1 MNQNR
6 YSKIFTK
13 KKVASSAVCVVL
25 AVSLFAG
32 CAHFESIEY
41 SQEISEE
48 NPETI
53 EAFDQFINDIFETEV
68 TENTINLH
76 FTISDPEK
84 YGITDYPVT
93 LGDLSIDA
101 MADSNARLEN
111 YLSGLNSFSYT
122 ELTLNQQ
129 LTYDILENYFKLQL
143 DMADMYLYDELLRPS
158 TGVQAQLPI
167 LYEEYSFNSKK
178 DVEDY
183 LKLLALTDEYFD
195 QIISFDFFTEHSLTE
210 VTENTINLHFT
221 ISDPEKYGIT
231 DYPVTLGDLS
241 NDAMSDSNARLEN
254 YLSGLSSF
262 SYTEL
267 TLNQQLTYDIL
278 ENYFQLQLDMADMY
292 LYDELLRPST
302 GVQAQLPILYEEY
315 SFNSKKDVEDY
326 LKLLALTDEY
336 FDQIISFE
344 KEKADAGLFMSDF
357 ACQNIIDQCNAF
369 IADSDNHYLIETF
382 NTRIDKLT
390 GLTQSEKDHYRL
402 QNEKMLLE
410 HIFPA
415 YENLA
420 AALTDLLGSGTN
432 ENGLCYF
439 PEGKQYY
446 EYLLAY
452 NTGASE
458 SVKTLEN
465 MISNERVKVLQ
476 ESSDLTTENPE
487 LWELASE
494 ATLTPTDSATT
505 LNHLKE
511 VMLDDFPA
519 PPETSYTVNY
529 IDDCVADYLAPAFYV
544 IAPIDDY
551 SHNSIYINETT
562 DTTNISYFTTLA
574 HEGFPGHLYQTVMTY
589 ESGIEPVRSILNYS
603 GFVEGWATYV
613 EFQSYHYAGLDD
625 DVATILELNQ
635 DATLSLYAST
645 DIGIH
650 YEGWT
655 LEDTKKFWNNYGITN
670 DDAIE
675 SIFELIV
682 EEPTHY
688 LKYYIGF
695 LKFEELKKETSLKNI
710 KNYND
715 KSFHQAVLSIGPAPF
730 DIVDK
735 YLPAYYEY
743 IE

>member
-1 MNQNR
+1 M
-6 YSKIFTK
+6 
-13 KKVASSAVCVVL
+13 VL

-53 EAFDQFINDIFETEV
+53 EAFDQFINDIFE
-68 TENTINLH
+68 
-76 FTISDPEK
+76 
-84 YGITDYPVT
+84 
-93 LGDLSIDA
+93 
-101 MADSNARLEN
+101 
-111 YLSGLNSFSYT
+111 
-122 ELTLNQQ
+122 
-129 LTYDILENYFKLQL
+129 
-143 DMADMYLYDELLRPS
+143 
-158 TGVQAQLPI
+158 
-167 LYEEYSFNSKK
+167 
-178 DVEDY
+178 
-183 LKLLALTDEYFD
+183 
-195 QIISFDFFTEHSLTE
+195 TE

-402 QNEKMLLE
+402 QNEKMLRE

-519 PPETSYTVNY
+519 PPETSYTVSY

-710 KNYND
+710 KDYND

>member
-25 AVSLFAG
+25 AVSLFAS

-53 EAFDQFINDIFETEV
+53 EAFDQFINDIFE
-68 TENTINLH
+68 
-76 FTISDPEK
+76 
-84 YGITDYPVT
+84 
-93 LGDLSIDA
+93 
-101 MADSNARLEN
+101 
-111 YLSGLNSFSYT
+111 
-122 ELTLNQQ
+122 
-129 LTYDILENYFKLQL
+129 
-143 DMADMYLYDELLRPS
+143 
-158 TGVQAQLPI
+158 
-167 LYEEYSFNSKK
+167 
-178 DVEDY
+178 
-183 LKLLALTDEYFD
+183 
-195 QIISFDFFTEHSLTE
+195 TE

-390 GLTQSEKDHYRL
+390 GLSQSEKDHYRL
-402 QNEKMLLE
+402 QNEKMLHE

-420 AALTDLLGSGTN
+420 AVLTDLLGSGTN

-458 SVKTLEN
+458 SIKTLEN

-494 ATLTPTDSATT
+494 AVLTPTDSVTT

-519 PPETSYTVNY
+519 PPETGYTVNY

-655 LEDTKKFWNNYGITN
+655 LKDTKKFWNNYGITN

-710 KNYND
+710 KDYND

>member
-13 KKVASSAVCVVL
+13 KKVASSAVCVAL
-25 AVSLFAG
+25 AISLFAG

-48 NPETI
+48 NPQTV

-195 QIISFDFFTEHSLTE
+195 QIISF
-210 VTENTINLHFT
+210 
-221 ISDPEKYGIT
+221 
-231 DYPVTLGDLS
+231 
-241 NDAMSDSNARLEN
+241 
-254 YLSGLSSF
+254 
-262 SYTEL
+262 
-267 TLNQQLTYDIL
+267 
-278 ENYFQLQLDMADMY
+278 
-292 LYDELLRPST
+292 
-302 GVQAQLPILYEEY
+302 
-315 SFNSKKDVEDY
+315 
-326 LKLLALTDEY
+326 
-336 FDQIISFE
+336 E

-402 QNEKMLLE
+402 QNEKMLRE

-494 ATLTPTDSATT
+494 VTLTPTDSATT

-519 PPETSYTVNY
+519 PPETSYTVSY

-613 EFQSYHYAGLDD
+613 EFQSYHYAGLDN

>member
-1 MNQNR
+1 LNQNR

-13 KKVASSAVCVVL
+13 KKVASSAVCMVL

-32 CAHFESIEY
+32 CVHFESIEY

-53 EAFDQFINDIFETEV
+53 EAFDQFINDIFE
-68 TENTINLH
+68 
-76 FTISDPEK
+76 
-84 YGITDYPVT
+84 
-93 LGDLSIDA
+93 
-101 MADSNARLEN
+101 
-111 YLSGLNSFSYT
+111 
-122 ELTLNQQ
+122 
-129 LTYDILENYFKLQL
+129 
-143 DMADMYLYDELLRPS
+143 
-158 TGVQAQLPI
+158 
-167 LYEEYSFNSKK
+167 
-178 DVEDY
+178 
-183 LKLLALTDEYFD
+183 
-195 QIISFDFFTEHSLTE
+195 TE

-390 GLTQSEKDHYRL
+390 GLSQSEKDHYRL
-402 QNEKMLLE
+402 QNEKMLHE

-420 AALTDLLGSGTN
+420 AVLTDLLGSGTN

-458 SVKTLEN
+458 SIKTLEN

-494 ATLTPTDSATT
+494 AVLTPTDSVTT

-519 PPETSYTVNY
+519 PPETGYTVNY

-655 LEDTKKFWNNYGITN
+655 LKDTKKFWNNYGITN

>member
-13 KKVASSAVCVVL
+13 KKVASSAVCMVL

-32 CAHFESIEY
+32 CVHFESIEY

-53 EAFDQFINDIFETEV
+53 EAFDQFINDIFE
-68 TENTINLH
+68 
-76 FTISDPEK
+76 
-84 YGITDYPVT
+84 
-93 LGDLSIDA
+93 
-101 MADSNARLEN
+101 
-111 YLSGLNSFSYT
+111 
-122 ELTLNQQ
+122 
-129 LTYDILENYFKLQL
+129 
-143 DMADMYLYDELLRPS
+143 
-158 TGVQAQLPI
+158 
-167 LYEEYSFNSKK
+167 
-178 DVEDY
+178 
-183 LKLLALTDEYFD
+183 
-195 QIISFDFFTEHSLTE
+195 TE

-402 QNEKMLLE
+402 QNEKMLRE

-519 PPETSYTVNY
+519 PPETSYTVSY

-710 KNYND
+710 KDYND

>member
-1 MNQNR
+1 M
-6 YSKIFTK
+6 
-13 KKVASSAVCVVL
+13 VL

-53 EAFDQFINDIFETEV
+53 EAFDQFINDIFE
-68 TENTINLH
+68 
-76 FTISDPEK
+76 
-84 YGITDYPVT
+84 
-93 LGDLSIDA
+93 
-101 MADSNARLEN
+101 
-111 YLSGLNSFSYT
+111 
-122 ELTLNQQ
+122 
-129 LTYDILENYFKLQL
+129 
-143 DMADMYLYDELLRPS
+143 
-158 TGVQAQLPI
+158 
-167 LYEEYSFNSKK
+167 
-178 DVEDY
+178 
-183 LKLLALTDEYFD
+183 
-195 QIISFDFFTEHSLTE
+195 TE

-402 QNEKMLLE
+402 QNEKILHE

-415 YENLA
+415 YENLV

-452 NTGASE
+452 NTGTSE

-494 ATLTPTDSATT
+494 ATLTPTDSVTT

-519 PPETSYTVNY
+519 PPEIGYTVNY

-735 YLPAYYEY
+735 YLPVYYEY

>member
-13 KKVASSAVCVVL
+13 KKVASSAVCVAL
-25 AVSLFAG
+25 AISLFAG

-53 EAFDQFINDIFETEV
+53 EAFDQFINDIFE
-68 TENTINLH
+68 
-76 FTISDPEK
+76 
-84 YGITDYPVT
+84 
-93 LGDLSIDA
+93 
-101 MADSNARLEN
+101 
-111 YLSGLNSFSYT
+111 
-122 ELTLNQQ
+122 
-129 LTYDILENYFKLQL
+129 
-143 DMADMYLYDELLRPS
+143 
-158 TGVQAQLPI
+158 
-167 LYEEYSFNSKK
+167 
-178 DVEDY
+178 
-183 LKLLALTDEYFD
+183 
-195 QIISFDFFTEHSLTE
+195 TE

-369 IADSDNHYLIETF
+369 IVDSDNHYLIETF

-402 QNEKMLLE
+402 QNEKMLRE

-519 PPETSYTVNY
+519 PPETGYTVNY

-710 KNYND
+710 KDYND

>member
-13 KKVASSAVCVVL
+13 KKVASSAVCVAL
-25 AVSLFAG
+25 AISLFAG

-48 NPETI
+48 NPQTV
-53 EAFDQFINDIFETEV
+53 EAFDQFINDIFE
-68 TENTINLH
+68 
-76 FTISDPEK
+76 
-84 YGITDYPVT
+84 
-93 LGDLSIDA
+93 
-101 MADSNARLEN
+101 
-111 YLSGLNSFSYT
+111 
-122 ELTLNQQ
+122 
-129 LTYDILENYFKLQL
+129 
-143 DMADMYLYDELLRPS
+143 
-158 TGVQAQLPI
+158 
-167 LYEEYSFNSKK
+167 
-178 DVEDY
+178 
-183 LKLLALTDEYFD
+183 
-195 QIISFDFFTEHSLTE
+195 TE

-369 IADSDNHYLIETF
+369 IVDSDNHYLIETF

-402 QNEKMLLE
+402 QNEKMLRE

-519 PPETSYTVNY
+519 PPETGYTVNY

-613 EFQSYHYAGLDD
+613 EFQSYHYAGLDN

-710 KNYND
+710 KDYND

-735 YLPAYYEY
+735 YLPVYYEY

>member
-1 MNQNR
+1 M
-6 YSKIFTK
+6 
-13 KKVASSAVCVVL
+13 VL

-68 TENTINLH
+68 
-76 FTISDPEK
+76 
-84 YGITDYPVT
+84 
-93 LGDLSIDA
+93 
-101 MADSNARLEN
+101 M
-111 YLSGLNSFSYT
+111 
-122 ELTLNQQ
+122 
-129 LTYDILENYFKLQL
+129 
-143 DMADMYLYDELLRPS
+143 
-158 TGVQAQLPI
+158 
-167 LYEEYSFNSKK
+167 
-178 DVEDY
+178 
-183 LKLLALTDEYFD
+183 
-195 QIISFDFFTEHSLTE
+195 
-210 VTENTINLHFT
+210 ENTINLHFT

-402 QNEKMLLE
+402 QNEKMLRE

-452 NTGASE
+452 NTGTSE

-494 ATLTPTDSATT
+494 ATLTPTDSVTT

-519 PPETSYTVNY
+519 PPEIGYTVNY

>member
-1 MNQNR
+1 M
-6 YSKIFTK
+6 
-13 KKVASSAVCVVL
+13 CVVL

-53 EAFDQFINDIFETEV
+53 EAFDQFINDIFE
-68 TENTINLH
+68 
-76 FTISDPEK
+76 
-84 YGITDYPVT
+84 
-93 LGDLSIDA
+93 
-101 MADSNARLEN
+101 
-111 YLSGLNSFSYT
+111 
-122 ELTLNQQ
+122 
-129 LTYDILENYFKLQL
+129 
-143 DMADMYLYDELLRPS
+143 
-158 TGVQAQLPI
+158 
-167 LYEEYSFNSKK
+167 
-178 DVEDY
+178 
-183 LKLLALTDEYFD
+183 
-195 QIISFDFFTEHSLTE
+195 TE

-402 QNEKMLLE
+402 QNEKILHE

-415 YENLA
+415 YENLV

-452 NTGASE
+452 NTGTSE

-494 ATLTPTDSATT
+494 ATLTPTDSVTT

-519 PPETSYTVNY
+519 PPEIGYTVNY

-710 KNYND
+710 KDYND

-735 YLPAYYEY
+735 YLPVYYEY

>member
-13 KKVASSAVCVVL
+13 KKVASSAVCVAL
-25 AVSLFAG
+25 AISLFAG

-53 EAFDQFINDIFETEV
+53 EAFDQFINDIFE
-68 TENTINLH
+68 
-76 FTISDPEK
+76 
-84 YGITDYPVT
+84 
-93 LGDLSIDA
+93 
-101 MADSNARLEN
+101 
-111 YLSGLNSFSYT
+111 
-122 ELTLNQQ
+122 
-129 LTYDILENYFKLQL
+129 
-143 DMADMYLYDELLRPS
+143 
-158 TGVQAQLPI
+158 
-167 LYEEYSFNSKK
+167 
-178 DVEDY
+178 
-183 LKLLALTDEYFD
+183 
-195 QIISFDFFTEHSLTE
+195 TE

-402 QNEKMLLE
+402 QNEKILHE

-415 YENLA
+415 YENLV

-452 NTGASE
+452 NTGTSE

-494 ATLTPTDSATT
+494 ATLTPTDSVTT

-519 PPETSYTVNY
+519 PPEIGYTVNY

-710 KNYND
+710 KDYND

>member
-1 MNQNR
+1 M
-6 YSKIFTK
+6 
-13 KKVASSAVCVVL
+13 VL

-32 CAHFESIEY
+32 CLDFETIEY

-53 EAFDQFINDIFETEV
+53 EAFDQFINDIFE
-68 TENTINLH
+68 
-76 FTISDPEK
+76 
-84 YGITDYPVT
+84 
-93 LGDLSIDA
+93 
-101 MADSNARLEN
+101 
-111 YLSGLNSFSYT
+111 
-122 ELTLNQQ
+122 
-129 LTYDILENYFKLQL
+129 
-143 DMADMYLYDELLRPS
+143 
-158 TGVQAQLPI
+158 
-167 LYEEYSFNSKK
+167 
-178 DVEDY
+178 
-183 LKLLALTDEYFD
+183 
-195 QIISFDFFTEHSLTE
+195 TE

-390 GLTQSEKDHYRL
+390 GLSQSEKDHYRL
-402 QNEKMLLE
+402 QNEKMLHE

-420 AALTDLLGSGTN
+420 AVLTDLLGSGTN

-458 SVKTLEN
+458 SIKTLEN

-494 ATLTPTDSATT
+494 AVLTPTDSVTT

-519 PPETSYTVNY
+519 PPETGYTVNY

-655 LEDTKKFWNNYGITN
+655 LKDTKKFWNNYGITN

>member
-1 MNQNR
+1 M
-6 YSKIFTK
+6 
-13 KKVASSAVCVVL
+13 CVVL

-53 EAFDQFINDIFETEV
+53 EAFDQFINDIFE
-68 TENTINLH
+68 
-76 FTISDPEK
+76 
-84 YGITDYPVT
+84 
-93 LGDLSIDA
+93 
-101 MADSNARLEN
+101 
-111 YLSGLNSFSYT
+111 
-122 ELTLNQQ
+122 
-129 LTYDILENYFKLQL
+129 
-143 DMADMYLYDELLRPS
+143 
-158 TGVQAQLPI
+158 
-167 LYEEYSFNSKK
+167 
-178 DVEDY
+178 
-183 LKLLALTDEYFD
+183 
-195 QIISFDFFTEHSLTE
+195 TE

-402 QNEKMLLE
+402 QNEKMLHE

-452 NTGASE
+452 NTGAAE

-519 PPETSYTVNY
+519 PPETGYTVNY

-589 ESGIEPVRSILNYS
+589 KSGIEPVRSILNYS

-710 KNYND
+710 KDYND

>member
-13 KKVASSAVCVVL
+13 KKIASSAVCVAL
-25 AVSLFAG
+25 AISLFAG

-48 NPETI
+48 NPQTV

-93 LGDLSIDA
+93 LGDLSNDA

-129 LTYDILENYFKLQL
+129 LTYDILENYFK
-143 DMADMYLYDELLRPS
+143 
-158 TGVQAQLPI
+158 
-167 LYEEYSFNSKK
+167 
-178 DVEDY
+178 
-183 LKLLALTDEYFD
+183 
-195 QIISFDFFTEHSLTE
+195 
-210 VTENTINLHFT
+210 
-221 ISDPEKYGIT
+221 
-231 DYPVTLGDLS
+231 
-241 NDAMSDSNARLEN
+241 
-254 YLSGLSSF
+254 
-262 SYTEL
+262 
-267 TLNQQLTYDIL
+267 
-278 ENYFQLQLDMADMY
+278 LQLDMADMY

-402 QNEKMLLE
+402 QNEKMLRE

-519 PPETSYTVNY
+519 PPETSYTVSY

-613 EFQSYHYAGLDD
+613 EFQSYHYAGLDN

>member
-1 MNQNR
+1 M
-6 YSKIFTK
+6 
-13 KKVASSAVCVVL
+13 CVVL

-53 EAFDQFINDIFETEV
+53 EAFDQFINDIFE
-68 TENTINLH
+68 
-76 FTISDPEK
+76 
-84 YGITDYPVT
+84 
-93 LGDLSIDA
+93 
-101 MADSNARLEN
+101 
-111 YLSGLNSFSYT
+111 
-122 ELTLNQQ
+122 
-129 LTYDILENYFKLQL
+129 
-143 DMADMYLYDELLRPS
+143 
-158 TGVQAQLPI
+158 
-167 LYEEYSFNSKK
+167 
-178 DVEDY
+178 
-183 LKLLALTDEYFD
+183 
-195 QIISFDFFTEHSLTE
+195 TE

-402 QNEKMLLE
+402 QNEKMLRE

-415 YENLA
+415 YENLV

-452 NTGASE
+452 NTGTSE

-494 ATLTPTDSATT
+494 ATLTPTDSVTT

-519 PPETSYTVNY
+519 PPEIGYTVNY

-735 YLPAYYEY
+735 YLPVYYEY

>member
-1 MNQNR
+1 M
-6 YSKIFTK
+6 
-13 KKVASSAVCVVL
+13 VL

-53 EAFDQFINDIFETEV
+53 EAFDQFINDIFE
-68 TENTINLH
+68 
-76 FTISDPEK
+76 
-84 YGITDYPVT
+84 
-93 LGDLSIDA
+93 
-101 MADSNARLEN
+101 
-111 YLSGLNSFSYT
+111 
-122 ELTLNQQ
+122 
-129 LTYDILENYFKLQL
+129 
-143 DMADMYLYDELLRPS
+143 
-158 TGVQAQLPI
+158 
-167 LYEEYSFNSKK
+167 
-178 DVEDY
+178 
-183 LKLLALTDEYFD
+183 
-195 QIISFDFFTEHSLTE
+195 TE

-402 QNEKMLLE
+402 QNEKILHE

-415 YENLA
+415 YENLV

-452 NTGASE
+452 NTGTSE

-494 ATLTPTDSATT
+494 ATLTPTDSVTT

-519 PPETSYTVNY
+519 PPEIGYTVNY

>member
-1 MNQNR
+1 M
-6 YSKIFTK
+6 
-13 KKVASSAVCVVL
+13 CVVL

-53 EAFDQFINDIFETEV
+53 EAFDQFINDIFE
-68 TENTINLH
+68 
-76 FTISDPEK
+76 
-84 YGITDYPVT
+84 
-93 LGDLSIDA
+93 
-101 MADSNARLEN
+101 
-111 YLSGLNSFSYT
+111 
-122 ELTLNQQ
+122 
-129 LTYDILENYFKLQL
+129 
-143 DMADMYLYDELLRPS
+143 
-158 TGVQAQLPI
+158 
-167 LYEEYSFNSKK
+167 
-178 DVEDY
+178 
-183 LKLLALTDEYFD
+183 
-195 QIISFDFFTEHSLTE
+195 TE

-402 QNEKMLLE
+402 QNEKMLHE

-452 NTGASE
+452 NTGTSE

-494 ATLTPTDSATT
+494 ATLTPTDSVTT

-519 PPETSYTVNY
+519 PPEIGYTVNY

>member
-1 MNQNR
+1 M
-6 YSKIFTK
+6 
-13 KKVASSAVCVVL
+13 VL

-53 EAFDQFINDIFETEV
+53 EAFDQFINDIFE
-68 TENTINLH
+68 
-76 FTISDPEK
+76 
-84 YGITDYPVT
+84 
-93 LGDLSIDA
+93 
-101 MADSNARLEN
+101 
-111 YLSGLNSFSYT
+111 
-122 ELTLNQQ
+122 
-129 LTYDILENYFKLQL
+129 
-143 DMADMYLYDELLRPS
+143 
-158 TGVQAQLPI
+158 
-167 LYEEYSFNSKK
+167 
-178 DVEDY
+178 
-183 LKLLALTDEYFD
+183 
-195 QIISFDFFTEHSLTE
+195 TE

-402 QNEKMLLE
+402 QNEKMLRE

-519 PPETSYTVNY
+519 PPETGYTVNY

-710 KNYND
+710 KDYND

>member
-13 KKVASSAVCVVL
+13 KKVASSAVCVAL
-25 AVSLFAG
+25 AISLFAG

-48 NPETI
+48 NPQTV

-101 MADSNARLEN
+101 MADNNARLEN

-129 LTYDILENYFKLQL
+129 LTYDILENYFK
-143 DMADMYLYDELLRPS
+143 
-158 TGVQAQLPI
+158 
-167 LYEEYSFNSKK
+167 
-178 DVEDY
+178 
-183 LKLLALTDEYFD
+183 
-195 QIISFDFFTEHSLTE
+195 
-210 VTENTINLHFT
+210 
-221 ISDPEKYGIT
+221 
-231 DYPVTLGDLS
+231 
-241 NDAMSDSNARLEN
+241 
-254 YLSGLSSF
+254 
-262 SYTEL
+262 
-267 TLNQQLTYDIL
+267 
-278 ENYFQLQLDMADMY
+278 LQLDMADMY

-402 QNEKMLLE
+402 HNEKMLRE

-519 PPETSYTVNY
+519 PPETSYTVSY

>member
-13 KKVASSAVCVVL
+13 KKVASSAVCMVL

-32 CAHFESIEY
+32 CVHFESIEY

-53 EAFDQFINDIFETEV
+53 EAFDQFINDIFE
-68 TENTINLH
+68 
-76 FTISDPEK
+76 
-84 YGITDYPVT
+84 
-93 LGDLSIDA
+93 
-101 MADSNARLEN
+101 
-111 YLSGLNSFSYT
+111 
-122 ELTLNQQ
+122 
-129 LTYDILENYFKLQL
+129 
-143 DMADMYLYDELLRPS
+143 
-158 TGVQAQLPI
+158 
-167 LYEEYSFNSKK
+167 
-178 DVEDY
+178 
-183 LKLLALTDEYFD
+183 
-195 QIISFDFFTEHSLTE
+195 TE

-369 IADSDNHYLIETF
+369 IVDSDNHYLIETF

-402 QNEKMLLE
+402 QNEKMLRE

-519 PPETSYTVNY
+519 PPETGYTVNY

-695 LKFEELKKETSLKNI
+695 LKFEELKKGTSLKNI

>member
-13 KKVASSAVCVVL
+13 KKVASSAVCVAL
-25 AVSLFAG
+25 AISLFAG

-48 NPETI
+48 NPQTV
-53 EAFDQFINDIFETEV
+53 EAFDQFINDIFE
-68 TENTINLH
+68 
-76 FTISDPEK
+76 
-84 YGITDYPVT
+84 
-93 LGDLSIDA
+93 
-101 MADSNARLEN
+101 
-111 YLSGLNSFSYT
+111 
-122 ELTLNQQ
+122 
-129 LTYDILENYFKLQL
+129 
-143 DMADMYLYDELLRPS
+143 
-158 TGVQAQLPI
+158 
-167 LYEEYSFNSKK
+167 
-178 DVEDY
+178 
-183 LKLLALTDEYFD
+183 
-195 QIISFDFFTEHSLTE
+195 TE

-402 QNEKMLLE
+402 QNEKMLRE

-519 PPETSYTVNY
+519 PPETGYTVNY

-613 EFQSYHYAGLDD
+613 EFQSYHYAGLDN

>member
-13 KKVASSAVCVVL
+13 KKVASSAVCVAL
-25 AVSLFAG
+25 AISLFAG

-48 NPETI
+48 NPQTV

-195 QIISFDFFTEHSLTE
+195 QIISF
-210 VTENTINLHFT
+210 
-221 ISDPEKYGIT
+221 
-231 DYPVTLGDLS
+231 
-241 NDAMSDSNARLEN
+241 
-254 YLSGLSSF
+254 
-262 SYTEL
+262 
-267 TLNQQLTYDIL
+267 
-278 ENYFQLQLDMADMY
+278 
-292 LYDELLRPST
+292 
-302 GVQAQLPILYEEY
+302 
-315 SFNSKKDVEDY
+315 
-326 LKLLALTDEY
+326 
-336 FDQIISFE
+336 E

-390 GLTQSEKDHYRL
+390 SLTQSEKDHYRL
-402 QNEKMLLE
+402 QNEKMLRE

-494 ATLTPTDSATT
+494 ATLTPTDSVTT

-519 PPETSYTVNY
+519 PPEIGYTVNY

-710 KNYND
+710 KDYND

>member
-13 KKVASSAVCVVL
+13 KKVASSAVCVAL
-25 AVSLFAG
+25 AISLFAG

-48 NPETI
+48 NPQTV

-195 QIISFDFFTEHSLTE
+195 QIISF
-210 VTENTINLHFT
+210 
-221 ISDPEKYGIT
+221 
-231 DYPVTLGDLS
+231 
-241 NDAMSDSNARLEN
+241 
-254 YLSGLSSF
+254 
-262 SYTEL
+262 
-267 TLNQQLTYDIL
+267 
-278 ENYFQLQLDMADMY
+278 
-292 LYDELLRPST
+292 
-302 GVQAQLPILYEEY
+302 
-315 SFNSKKDVEDY
+315 
-326 LKLLALTDEY
+326 
-336 FDQIISFE
+336 E

-402 QNEKMLLE
+402 QNEKMLRE

-519 PPETSYTVNY
+519 PPETSYTVSY

-613 EFQSYHYAGLDD
+613 EFQSYHYAGLDN

-675 SIFELIV
+675 SIFELIL

-710 KNYND
+710 KDYND

-735 YLPAYYEY
+735 YLPVYYEY

>member
-13 KKVASSAVCVVL
+13 KKVASSAVCVAL
-25 AVSLFAG
+25 AISLFAG

-48 NPETI
+48 NPQTV

-111 YLSGLNSFSYT
+111 F
-122 ELTLNQQ
+122 
-129 LTYDILENYFKLQL
+129 
-143 DMADMYLYDELLRPS
+143 
-158 TGVQAQLPI
+158 
-167 LYEEYSFNSKK
+167 
-178 DVEDY
+178 
-183 LKLLALTDEYFD
+183 
-195 QIISFDFFTEHSLTE
+195 
-210 VTENTINLHFT
+210 
-221 ISDPEKYGIT
+221 
-231 DYPVTLGDLS
+231 
-241 NDAMSDSNARLEN
+241 
-254 YLSGLSSF
+254 LSGLSSF

-402 QNEKMLLE
+402 QNEKMLRE

-519 PPETSYTVNY
+519 PPETSYTVSY

-613 EFQSYHYAGLDD
+613 EFQSYHYAGLDN

>member
-13 KKVASSAVCVVL
+13 KKVASSAVCMVL

-32 CAHFESIEY
+32 CVHFESIEY

-53 EAFDQFINDIFETEV
+53 EAFDQFINDIFE
-68 TENTINLH
+68 
-76 FTISDPEK
+76 
-84 YGITDYPVT
+84 
-93 LGDLSIDA
+93 
-101 MADSNARLEN
+101 
-111 YLSGLNSFSYT
+111 
-122 ELTLNQQ
+122 
-129 LTYDILENYFKLQL
+129 
-143 DMADMYLYDELLRPS
+143 
-158 TGVQAQLPI
+158 
-167 LYEEYSFNSKK
+167 
-178 DVEDY
+178 
-183 LKLLALTDEYFD
+183 
-195 QIISFDFFTEHSLTE
+195 TE

-402 QNEKMLLE
+402 QNEKMLRE

-452 NTGASE
+452 NTGAAE

-511 VMLDDFPA
+511 IMLDDFPA
-519 PPETSYTVNY
+519 PPETGYTVNY

-675 SIFELIV
+675 SIFELIL
-682 EEPTHY
+682 EEPTLY

-710 KNYND
+710 KDYND

-735 YLPAYYEY
+735 YLPVYYEY

>member
-1 MNQNR
+1 M
-6 YSKIFTK
+6 
-13 KKVASSAVCVVL
+13 CVVL

-53 EAFDQFINDIFETEV
+53 EAFDQFINDIFE
-68 TENTINLH
+68 
-76 FTISDPEK
+76 
-84 YGITDYPVT
+84 
-93 LGDLSIDA
+93 
-101 MADSNARLEN
+101 
-111 YLSGLNSFSYT
+111 
-122 ELTLNQQ
+122 
-129 LTYDILENYFKLQL
+129 
-143 DMADMYLYDELLRPS
+143 
-158 TGVQAQLPI
+158 
-167 LYEEYSFNSKK
+167 
-178 DVEDY
+178 
-183 LKLLALTDEYFD
+183 
-195 QIISFDFFTEHSLTE
+195 TE

-369 IADSDNHYLIETF
+369 IVDSDNHYLIETF

-402 QNEKMLLE
+402 QNEKMLRE

-511 VMLDDFPA
+511 IMLDDFPA
-519 PPETSYTVNY
+519 PPETGYTVNY

-710 KNYND
+710 KDYND

>member
-1 MNQNR
+1 M
-6 YSKIFTK
+6 
-13 KKVASSAVCVVL
+13 CVVL
-25 AVSLFAG
+25 AISLFAG

-48 NPETI
+48 NPQTV

-195 QIISFDFFTEHSLTE
+195 QIISF
-210 VTENTINLHFT
+210 
-221 ISDPEKYGIT
+221 
-231 DYPVTLGDLS
+231 
-241 NDAMSDSNARLEN
+241 
-254 YLSGLSSF
+254 
-262 SYTEL
+262 
-267 TLNQQLTYDIL
+267 
-278 ENYFQLQLDMADMY
+278 
-292 LYDELLRPST
+292 
-302 GVQAQLPILYEEY
+302 
-315 SFNSKKDVEDY
+315 
-326 LKLLALTDEY
+326 
-336 FDQIISFE
+336 E

-402 QNEKMLLE
+402 QNEKILHE

-519 PPETSYTVNY
+519 PPETSYTVSY

-710 KNYND
+710 KDYND

-735 YLPAYYEY
+735 YLPVYYEY

>member
-13 KKVASSAVCVVL
+13 KKVASSAVCVAL
-25 AVSLFAG
+25 AISLFAG

-48 NPETI
+48 NPQTV

-195 QIISFDFFTEHSLTE
+195 QIISF
-210 VTENTINLHFT
+210 
-221 ISDPEKYGIT
+221 
-231 DYPVTLGDLS
+231 
-241 NDAMSDSNARLEN
+241 
-254 YLSGLSSF
+254 
-262 SYTEL
+262 
-267 TLNQQLTYDIL
+267 
-278 ENYFQLQLDMADMY
+278 
-292 LYDELLRPST
+292 
-302 GVQAQLPILYEEY
+302 
-315 SFNSKKDVEDY
+315 
-326 LKLLALTDEY
+326 
-336 FDQIISFE
+336 E

-402 QNEKMLLE
+402 QNEKMLRE

-519 PPETSYTVNY
+519 PPETSYT
-529 IDDCVADYLAPAFYV
+529 DDCVADYLAPAFYV

>member
-1 MNQNR
+1 M
-6 YSKIFTK
+6 
-13 KKVASSAVCVVL
+13 CVVL

-53 EAFDQFINDIFETEV
+53 EAFDQFINDIFE
-68 TENTINLH
+68 
-76 FTISDPEK
+76 
-84 YGITDYPVT
+84 
-93 LGDLSIDA
+93 
-101 MADSNARLEN
+101 
-111 YLSGLNSFSYT
+111 
-122 ELTLNQQ
+122 
-129 LTYDILENYFKLQL
+129 
-143 DMADMYLYDELLRPS
+143 
-158 TGVQAQLPI
+158 
-167 LYEEYSFNSKK
+167 
-178 DVEDY
+178 
-183 LKLLALTDEYFD
+183 
-195 QIISFDFFTEHSLTE
+195 TE

-402 QNEKMLLE
+402 QNEKMLRE

-452 NTGASE
+452 NTGAAE

-519 PPETSYTVNY
+519 PPETSYTVSY

>member
-1 MNQNR
+1 M
-6 YSKIFTK
+6 
-13 KKVASSAVCVVL
+13 CVVL

-53 EAFDQFINDIFETEV
+53 EAFDQFINDIFE
-68 TENTINLH
+68 
-76 FTISDPEK
+76 
-84 YGITDYPVT
+84 
-93 LGDLSIDA
+93 
-101 MADSNARLEN
+101 
-111 YLSGLNSFSYT
+111 
-122 ELTLNQQ
+122 
-129 LTYDILENYFKLQL
+129 
-143 DMADMYLYDELLRPS
+143 
-158 TGVQAQLPI
+158 
-167 LYEEYSFNSKK
+167 
-178 DVEDY
+178 
-183 LKLLALTDEYFD
+183 
-195 QIISFDFFTEHSLTE
+195 TE

-369 IADSDNHYLIETF
+369 IVDSDNHYLIETF

-402 QNEKMLLE
+402 QNEKMLRE

-519 PPETSYTVNY
+519 PPETGYTVNY

-613 EFQSYHYAGLDD
+613 EFQSYHYAGLDN

-710 KNYND
+710 KDYND

>member
-13 KKVASSAVCVVL
+13 KKVASSAVCVAL
-25 AVSLFAG
+25 AISLFAG

-48 NPETI
+48 NPQTV

-158 TGVQAQLPI
+158 TGIQAQLPI

-183 LKLLALTDEYFD
+183 LKLL
-195 QIISFDFFTEHSLTE
+195 S
-210 VTENTINLHFT
+210 
-221 ISDPEKYGIT
+221 
-231 DYPVTLGDLS
+231 
-241 NDAMSDSNARLEN
+241 
-254 YLSGLSSF
+254 
-262 SYTEL
+262 
-267 TLNQQLTYDIL
+267 
-278 ENYFQLQLDMADMY
+278 
-292 LYDELLRPST
+292 
-302 GVQAQLPILYEEY
+302 
-315 SFNSKKDVEDY
+315 
-326 LKLLALTDEY
+326 LTDEY

-402 QNEKMLLE
+402 QNEKILHE

-452 NTGASE
+452 NTGTSE

-494 ATLTPTDSATT
+494 ATLTPTDSVTT

-519 PPETSYTVNY
+519 PPEIDYTVNY

-710 KNYND
+710 KDYND

>member
-13 KKVASSAVCVVL
+13 KKVASSAVCMVL

-32 CAHFESIEY
+32 CVHFESIEY

-53 EAFDQFINDIFETEV
+53 EAFDQFINDIFE
-68 TENTINLH
+68 
-76 FTISDPEK
+76 
-84 YGITDYPVT
+84 
-93 LGDLSIDA
+93 
-101 MADSNARLEN
+101 
-111 YLSGLNSFSYT
+111 
-122 ELTLNQQ
+122 
-129 LTYDILENYFKLQL
+129 
-143 DMADMYLYDELLRPS
+143 
-158 TGVQAQLPI
+158 
-167 LYEEYSFNSKK
+167 
-178 DVEDY
+178 
-183 LKLLALTDEYFD
+183 
-195 QIISFDFFTEHSLTE
+195 TE

-390 GLTQSEKDHYRL
+390 GLSQSEKDHYRL
-402 QNEKMLLE
+402 QNEKMLHE

-420 AALTDLLGSGTN
+420 AVLTDLLGSGTN

-458 SVKTLEN
+458 SIKTLEN

-494 ATLTPTDSATT
+494 AVLTPTDSVTT

-519 PPETSYTVNY
+519 PPETGYTVNY

-635 DATLSLYAST
+635 DATLSLYASI

-655 LEDTKKFWNNYGITN
+655 LKDTKKFWNNYGITN

>member
-1 MNQNR
+1 M
-6 YSKIFTK
+6 
-13 KKVASSAVCVVL
+13 VL

-53 EAFDQFINDIFETEV
+53 EAFDQFINDIFE
-68 TENTINLH
+68 
-76 FTISDPEK
+76 
-84 YGITDYPVT
+84 
-93 LGDLSIDA
+93 
-101 MADSNARLEN
+101 
-111 YLSGLNSFSYT
+111 
-122 ELTLNQQ
+122 
-129 LTYDILENYFKLQL
+129 
-143 DMADMYLYDELLRPS
+143 
-158 TGVQAQLPI
+158 
-167 LYEEYSFNSKK
+167 
-178 DVEDY
+178 
-183 LKLLALTDEYFD
+183 
-195 QIISFDFFTEHSLTE
+195 TE

-344 KEKADAGLFMSDF
+344 KEKADVGLFMSDF

-402 QNEKMLLE
+402 QNEKMLRE

-452 NTGASE
+452 NTGTSE

-494 ATLTPTDSATT
+494 ATLTPTDSVTT

-519 PPETSYTVNY
+519 PPEIGYTVNY

>member
-1 MNQNR
+1 M
-6 YSKIFTK
+6 
-13 KKVASSAVCVVL
+13 VL

-48 NPETI
+48 NPQTI
-53 EAFDQFINDIFETEV
+53 EAFDQFINDIFE
-68 TENTINLH
+68 
-76 FTISDPEK
+76 
-84 YGITDYPVT
+84 
-93 LGDLSIDA
+93 
-101 MADSNARLEN
+101 
-111 YLSGLNSFSYT
+111 
-122 ELTLNQQ
+122 
-129 LTYDILENYFKLQL
+129 
-143 DMADMYLYDELLRPS
+143 
-158 TGVQAQLPI
+158 
-167 LYEEYSFNSKK
+167 
-178 DVEDY
+178 
-183 LKLLALTDEYFD
+183 
-195 QIISFDFFTEHSLTE
+195 TE

-402 QNEKMLLE
+402 QNEKMLRE

-519 PPETSYTVNY
+519 PPETGYTVNY

-735 YLPAYYEY
+735 YLPVYYEY

>member
-13 KKVASSAVCVVL
+13 KKVASSAVCMVL

-32 CAHFESIEY
+32 CVHFESIEY

-53 EAFDQFINDIFETEV
+53 EAFDQFINDIFE
-68 TENTINLH
+68 
-76 FTISDPEK
+76 
-84 YGITDYPVT
+84 
-93 LGDLSIDA
+93 
-101 MADSNARLEN
+101 
-111 YLSGLNSFSYT
+111 
-122 ELTLNQQ
+122 
-129 LTYDILENYFKLQL
+129 
-143 DMADMYLYDELLRPS
+143 
-158 TGVQAQLPI
+158 
-167 LYEEYSFNSKK
+167 
-178 DVEDY
+178 
-183 LKLLALTDEYFD
+183 
-195 QIISFDFFTEHSLTE
+195 TE

-390 GLTQSEKDHYRL
+390 GLSQSEKHHYRL
-402 QNEKMLLE
+402 QNEKMLHE

-458 SVKTLEN
+458 SIKTLEN

-494 ATLTPTDSATT
+494 AVLTPTDSVTT

-519 PPETSYTVNY
+519 PPETGYTVNY

-655 LEDTKKFWNNYGITN
+655 LKDTKKFWNNYGITN

-710 KNYND
+710 KDYND
-715 KSFHQAVLSIGPAPF
+715 KSFHQAVLSIGPVPF

>member
-1 MNQNR
+1 M
-6 YSKIFTK
+6 
-13 KKVASSAVCVVL
+13 CVVL

-53 EAFDQFINDIFETEV
+53 EAFDQFINDIFE
-68 TENTINLH
+68 
-76 FTISDPEK
+76 
-84 YGITDYPVT
+84 
-93 LGDLSIDA
+93 
-101 MADSNARLEN
+101 
-111 YLSGLNSFSYT
+111 
-122 ELTLNQQ
+122 
-129 LTYDILENYFKLQL
+129 
-143 DMADMYLYDELLRPS
+143 
-158 TGVQAQLPI
+158 
-167 LYEEYSFNSKK
+167 
-178 DVEDY
+178 
-183 LKLLALTDEYFD
+183 
-195 QIISFDFFTEHSLTE
+195 TE

-402 QNEKMLLE
+402 QNEKMLHE

-452 NTGASE
+452 NTGTSE

-494 ATLTPTDSATT
+494 ATLTPTDSVTT

-519 PPETSYTVNY
+519 PPEIGYTVNY

-655 LEDTKKFWNNYGITN
+655 LKDTKKFWNNYGITN

>member
-13 KKVASSAVCVVL
+13 KKVASSAVCVAL
-25 AVSLFAG
+25 AISLFAG

-48 NPETI
+48 NPQTV

-195 QIISFDFFTEHSLTE
+195 QIISF
-210 VTENTINLHFT
+210 
-221 ISDPEKYGIT
+221 
-231 DYPVTLGDLS
+231 
-241 NDAMSDSNARLEN
+241 
-254 YLSGLSSF
+254 
-262 SYTEL
+262 
-267 TLNQQLTYDIL
+267 
-278 ENYFQLQLDMADMY
+278 
-292 LYDELLRPST
+292 
-302 GVQAQLPILYEEY
+302 
-315 SFNSKKDVEDY
+315 
-326 LKLLALTDEY
+326 
-336 FDQIISFE
+336 E

-402 QNEKMLLE
+402 QNEKMLRE

-519 PPETSYTVNY
+519 PPETSYTVSY

-613 EFQSYHYAGLDD
+613 EFQSYHYAGLDN

-735 YLPAYYEY
+735 YLPVYYEY

>member
-13 KKVASSAVCVVL
+13 KKVASSAVCVAL
-25 AVSLFAG
+25 AISLFAG

-48 NPETI
+48 NPQTV

-195 QIISFDFFTEHSLTE
+195 QIISF
-210 VTENTINLHFT
+210 
-221 ISDPEKYGIT
+221 
-231 DYPVTLGDLS
+231 
-241 NDAMSDSNARLEN
+241 
-254 YLSGLSSF
+254 
-262 SYTEL
+262 
-267 TLNQQLTYDIL
+267 
-278 ENYFQLQLDMADMY
+278 
-292 LYDELLRPST
+292 
-302 GVQAQLPILYEEY
+302 
-315 SFNSKKDVEDY
+315 
-326 LKLLALTDEY
+326 
-336 FDQIISFE
+336 E

-402 QNEKMLLE
+402 QNEKMLRE

-519 PPETSYTVNY
+519 PPETSYTVSY

-613 EFQSYHYAGLDD
+613 EFQSYHYAGLDN

-655 LEDTKKFWNNYGITN
+655 LEDRKNFWNNYGITN

>member
-1 MNQNR
+1 MC
-6 YSKIFTK
+6 
-13 KKVASSAVCVVL
+13 VAL
-25 AVSLFAG
+25 AISLFAG

-48 NPETI
+48 NPQTV

-195 QIISFDFFTEHSLTE
+195 QIISF
-210 VTENTINLHFT
+210 
-221 ISDPEKYGIT
+221 
-231 DYPVTLGDLS
+231 
-241 NDAMSDSNARLEN
+241 
-254 YLSGLSSF
+254 
-262 SYTEL
+262 
-267 TLNQQLTYDIL
+267 
-278 ENYFQLQLDMADMY
+278 
-292 LYDELLRPST
+292 
-302 GVQAQLPILYEEY
+302 
-315 SFNSKKDVEDY
+315 
-326 LKLLALTDEY
+326 
-336 FDQIISFE
+336 E

-402 QNEKMLLE
+402 QNEKMLRE

-519 PPETSYTVNY
+519 PPETSYTVSY

-710 KNYND
+710 KDYND